1 MDFQNPLVQSI
12 AADRPAFGVAAET
25 RSPIAVETLGA
36 IGFDF
41 VWIDLEHGGPSP
53 LDAPALDELVRAA
66 TLAGAEPF
74 VRLPSGEPHVIRKAL
89 DAGVRTLLVPRVE
102 TAAEVERA
110 ARATRYVYDGE
121 PGDRGV
127 GDGRDTR
134 WGADLAGTTDDE
146 EVCLGVMIETAGAVE
161 NLESICAVPGLD
173 FAFVGP
179 ADLSVSLGRPLE
191 TDHPEVRAAVS
202 EVETTVA
209 ASEIALGGI
218 RNDPAAAAA
227 AIEDGYRVLRVGGQL
242 AAAREALAERLD
254 AVRGE

>member
-1 MDFQNPLVQSI
+1 MHEGNTVLQAI

-36 IGFDF
+36 VGFDF
-41 VWIDLEHGGPSP
+41 VWVDLEHGGPSP

-66 TLAGAEPF
+66 ALAGTELF

-102 TAAEVERA
+102 TATEVERA

-121 PGDRGV
+121 PGDRGI

-134 WGADLAGTTDDE
+134 WGADLAGAVADE
-146 EVCLGVMIETAGAVE
+146 EVCLGVMIETAAAVE
-161 NLESICAVPGLD
+161 HLEAICAIPGLD

-179 ADLSVSLGRPLE
+179 ADLSVSLGHPLE

-202 EVETTVA
+202 TVETTVA
-209 ASEIALGGI
+209 ASDVALGGI
-218 RNDPAAAAA
+218 RNDPEAAAA
-227 AIEDGYRVLRVGGQL
+227 AIDDGYRVLRVGGQL
-242 AAAREALAERLD
+242 AAARETLAERLD
-254 AVRGE
+254 ALSTE

>member
-1 MDFQNPLVQSI
+1 MDSQNAVLQAI
-12 AADRPAFGVAAET
+12 DADRPAFGAAAET
-25 RSPIAVETLGA
+25 RSPIAIEMLGA
-36 IGFDF
+36 VGFDF

-53 LDAPALDELVRAA
+53 LDAPALDAFVRAA
-66 TLAGAEPF
+66 ALADTEPF

-89 DAGVRTLLVPRVE
+89 DAGVRTLLIPRIE

-134 WGADLAGTTDDE
+134 WGADLSGATADDQ
-146 EVCLGVMIETAGAVE
+146 VCLGVMVETAGAVE
-161 NLESICAVPGLD
+161 NLESICAVPELD
-173 FAFVGP
+173 FVFLGP
-179 ADLSVSLGRPLE
+179 ADLSVSLGHPLE

-209 ASEIALGGI
+209 ASDVALGGI
-218 RNDPAAAAA
+218 RNDPAAATA
-227 AIEDGYRVLRVGGQL
+227 AIDDGYRVLRVGGQL
-242 AAAREALAERLD
+242 AAAREALAGRLD
-254 AVRGE
+254 ALRGE